1 MPMVRTTK
9 QKPAIAAA
17 IAVFAL
23 STQSCAADGW
33 KHPVLGGA
41 VQSAVAAAG
50 AEARSFQ
57 LAYGGEIGGV
67 ILGGAVGSERSSVL
81 ARAVQ
86 ADEARHLRLLAGY
99 DFGPAT
105 GYVTLGRLQARSSG
119 SRREGALMGLG
130 MQVSLNR
137 ALQLTGEL
145 LHHEAGPKTGGAGP
159 RGETLSV
166 SAAFRF

>member
-1 MPMVRTTK
+1 M
-9 QKPAIAAA
+9 
-17 IAVFAL
+17 L
-23 STQSCAADGW
+23 TQSA
-33 KHPVLGGA
+33 
-41 VQSAVAAAG
+41 
-50 AEARSFQ
+50 
-57 LAYGGEIGGV
+57 
-67 ILGGAVGSERSSVL
+67 
-81 ARAVQ
+81 Q

-119 SRREGALMGLG
+119 DRREGALLGLG
-130 MQVSLNR
+130 MRVSLNR
-137 ALQLTGEL
+137 VLQVTGEL